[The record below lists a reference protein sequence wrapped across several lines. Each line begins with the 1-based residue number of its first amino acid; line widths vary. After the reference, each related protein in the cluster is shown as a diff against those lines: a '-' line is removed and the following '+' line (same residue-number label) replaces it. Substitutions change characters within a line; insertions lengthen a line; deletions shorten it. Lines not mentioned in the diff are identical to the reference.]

1 MIYFNKTQGTHM
13 KNSLLMAALV
23 LAGFGCSQA
32 DKATEESTLSLQA
45 NTVKSEVIEAKT
57 QASTIKPSS
66 VFTMNSQALTYP
78 SDIIHLPNV
87 EKVLLANS
95 DFTLHEQ
102 NSSNAIFYDD
112 PKTDSLGIDAA
123 NLDFRTQYAIAS
135 YTLGA
140 EEEGDFELGF
150 VSLSEFD
157 GESHYKLFLNDKLV
171 GDFTNPRT
179 ELDFHEVYFKTGKV
193 FSLQAGDEIKVE
205 AIVASNGLIPEDGGY
220 AWARGRWRAVTLLSI
235 E

>member
-1 MIYFNKTQGTHM
+1 M

-23 LAGFGCSQA
+23 LADFGCSQA
-32 DKATEESTLSLQA
+32 DKATNESTNSLQA
-45 NTVKSEVIEAKT
+45 KTVNSEGIEAKT
-57 QASTIKPSS
+57 QVKNQSNKIKASSTY
-66 VFTMNSQALTYP
+66 TMNSLALTDP
-78 SDIIHLPNV
+78 NDIIHLPDV